1 MTNERFE
8 ALQREIARL
17 KEIDKQTSDRVRA
30 SYSINDEGQC
40 IIKEIEEYSNTEQKV
55 HHSQIHIPC
64 SKELDMEWAN
74 ESENIQ

>member
-30 SYSINDEGQC
+30 TSSLDEL
-40 IIKEIEEYSNTEQKV
+40 EEYSNTEQKV
-55 HHSQIHIPC
+55 HHSQIYIPC

>member
-1 MTNERFE
+1 MTKERLLE
-8 ALQREIARL
+8 LQTEIARL

-40 IIKEIEEYSNTEQKV
+40 IIKEDEIEV
-55 HHSQIHIPC
+55 PC
-64 SKELDMEWAN
+64 SAELDMEMAN